1 MQNNVLGSVLLGS
14 KWVLLVLAVL
24 VYGGAS
30 WINGSPIG
38 NAGAWLMVLLAIGW
52 PAVLSG
58 SRRCATRFGKQERR
72 S

>member
-30 WINGSPIG
+30 WLNGSPIG
-38 NAGAWLMVLLAIGW
+38 NAGAWLMVVLAVGW
-52 PAVLSG
+52 PAALSG
-58 SRRCATRFGKQERR
+58 RGCAARLRKQED

>member
-1 MQNNVLGSVLLGS
+1 MQTSVLLGS
-14 KWVLLVLAVL
+14 KWVLSVLAVL

-30 WINGSPIG
+30 WLNGSPIG
-38 NAGAWLMVLLAIGW
+38 NTGAWLMVVLAIGW

-58 SRRCATRFGKQERR
+58 GSCATRFRKQERR

>member
-1 MQNNVLGSVLLGS
+1 MQNDVLGRVVLGS

-30 WINGSPIG
+30 WLNGSPIG
-38 NAGAWLMVLLAIGW
+38 NAGAWLMVVLAIGW

-58 SRRCATRFGKQERR
+58 SRCCATRFPNQERR

>member
-1 MQNNVLGSVLLGS
+1 MQNNVLGSAVLGS

-30 WINGSPIG
+30 WLNGSPIG
-38 NAGAWLMVLLAIGW
+38 NTGAWLIVVLAIGW
-52 PAVLSG
+52 PAVLS
-58 SRRCATRFGKQERR
+58 SRGCVARFRKQERR

>member
-1 MQNNVLGSVLLGS
+1 MQNGVLGRAVLGS

-30 WINGSPIG
+30 WLNGSPIG
-38 NAGAWLMVLLAIGW
+38 NAGAWLMVVLAIGW
-52 PAVLSG
+52 PTVLSG
-58 SRRCATRFGKQERR
+58 SGCTTRFRKQERR

>member
-1 MQNNVLGSVLLGS
+1 MKTSVLLGS

-30 WINGSPIG
+30 WLNGSPIG
-38 NAGAWLMVLLAIGW
+38 NVGAWLVVVLAIGW
-52 PAVLSG
+52 TWVLTGSG
-58 SRRCATRFGKQERR
+58 CASRFRKQGRR

>member
-1 MQNNVLGSVLLGS
+1 MKTSVLLGS

-30 WINGSPIG
+30 WLNGSPIG
-38 NAGAWLMVLLAIGW
+38 NAGAWLMVVLAIGW
-52 PAVLSG
+52 PAVLTG
-58 SRRCATRFGKQERR
+58 RGCARRFGKQEGR

>member
-1 MQNNVLGSVLLGS
+1 MQNDVLGRVVLGS

-30 WINGSPIG
+30 WLNGSPIG
-38 NAGAWLMVLLAIGW
+38 NAGAWLMVVLAIGW

-58 SRRCATRFGKQERR
+58 SRGCATRFPNQERR

>member
-1 MQNNVLGSVLLGS
+1 MQTSVLLGS
-14 KWVLLVLAVL
+14 NWVLLVLAVL

-30 WINGSPIG
+30 WLNGGPIG
-38 NAGAWLMVLLAIGW
+38 NAGAWLMVVLAIGW

-58 SRRCATRFGKQERR
+58 SHGCVPRFRKQERR

>member
-1 MQNNVLGSVLLGS
+1 MQNNVLGSVVLGS

-24 VYGGAS
+24 VYSGAS
-30 WINGSPIG
+30 WLNGNPIG
-38 NAGAWLMVLLAIGW
+38 NAGAWLIVVLAIGW

-58 SRRCATRFGKQERR
+58 RGCAARLRRQERR